1 MKMKRSLSWTKRQK
15 IKRDKFKEKCVKREG
30 KVYSMKKDKKHWE
43 EKGEGSASKDEPGG
57 IRDTI
62 RQKDS
67 VVDPLEKEKENL

>member
-1 MKMKRSLSWTKRQK
+1 
-15 IKRDKFKEKCVKREG
+15 
-30 KVYSMKKDKKHWE
+30 MKKDRKHGE
-43 EKGEGSASKDEPGG
+43 EKGEGRASKDEPGG